1 MITMSNE
8 IVKNLYDQIT
18 QRLIKKDHAKLLE
31 KVLGWQEKGGGKTV
45 KNRVKEVIKEIEERE
60 E

>member
-18 QRLIKKDHAKLLE
+18 QRLIKKDHMKLLE
-31 KVLGWQEKGGGKTV
+31 KVLGWQERGGGEMV
-45 KNRVKEVIKEIEERE
+45 KNKIKEVIKEIEEKE